1 MAATTAET
9 IGAVIGGAIALAF
22 IVLQLLILKYLFD
35 LEKIGCACA
44 MDWRRS
50 YAMFYLVVSVV
61 LSLVFMFV
69 NRRDFMGLRLIM
81 GAMGILYVI
90 SVLQYVYRLKKEKC
104 ECSQSAYREIMY
116 IVAILQAFV
125 IALSVIVAIAG
136 MIMLMALL
144 RSTKGS
150 GKPALSVRKVRK

>member
-116 IVAILQAFV
+116 IVAIIQAFFMVLGV
-125 IALSVIVAIAG
+125 IAAIAG
-136 MIMLMALL
+136 MFMLMALL
-144 RSTKGS
+144 RSAKGS